1 MFGGQGTR
9 KSALQK
15 KRARVDDRNANANAD
30 SKNLLSS
37 VPKSNGAV
45 KAICYQKN
53 KRSIEAIF
61 GIIYLNYVHF

>member
-15 KRARVDDRNANANAD
+15 KQARVDDINANANAG

-37 VPKSNGAV
+37 VPKSDGVV
-45 KAICYQKN
+45 KAICYKKN

-61 GIIYLNYVHF
+61 EIIYLNYVHF